1 MSIRFSSEDW
11 ARIKE
16 TYGKWW
22 DHSLDRPIIKITLQG
37 NTSCPG
43 SVPLLSQ
50 ATCHRFDISP
60 ADVVERINWE
70 LEQQEYLGD
79 AFPMFNFDVFGPGV
93 VAAFLGADLDNSSG
107 QVWFFDSRN
116 LELKDMHFE
125 FQENNPWFQRICAI
139 YEAGIH
145 RWNGNVLM
153 GMPDLGGVMDILASL
168 RGSENLLYDLYDEP
182 EEIRRV
188 SGEIQE
194 IWLQY
199 YKAFSE
205 ILQPVSPGYTDWTG
219 LFCTETSYV
228 VQCDFS
234 YMISPEMFHEFVLE
248 DLTRLC
254 RSLTHTLYHMD
265 GKGELPHLPQ
275 LAGIQELDAIQ
286 WCPGEGAPRTGE
298 WPDVYRQ
305 IRASGKNIH
314 VVGDADDFRTIAG
327 EIGEK
332 GLFMGLA
339 MPASRRAE
347 AVRFLSEYHVG

>member
-234 YMISPEMFHEFVLE
+234 
-248 DLTRLC
+248 
-254 RSLTHTLYHMD
+254 
-265 GKGELPHLPQ
+265 
-275 LAGIQELDAIQ
+275 
-286 WCPGEGAPRTGE
+286 
-298 WPDVYRQ
+298 
-305 IRASGKNIH
+305 
-314 VVGDADDFRTIAG
+314 
-327 EIGEK
+327 
-332 GLFMGLA
+332 
-339 MPASRRAE
+339 
-347 AVRFLSEYHVG
+347 